1 MIGLIRNASRIKCL
15 ANNAG
20 PILSM
25 FKFITMFK
33 QRSPDLS
40 MDFRSVDNGFKQLHE
55 SIYARIKVI
64 SGITQ
69 LSQKNKTNTPI
80 AYNEI

>member
-1 MIGLIRNASRIKCL
+1 MLFVYNVLQIM
-15 ANNAG
+15 NAG

-33 QRSPDLS
+33 QISPDLS
-40 MDFRSVDNGFKQLHE
+40 MDFRSFDNGFKQLH
-55 SIYARIKVI
+55 ARIKVI

>member
-1 MIGLIRNASRIKCL
+1 
-15 ANNAG
+15 
-20 PILSM
+20 M

-33 QRSPDLS
+33 QRSPDLI
-40 MDFRSVDNGFKQLHE
+40 MDICSVENGFKQPHG

-64 SGITQ
+64 SGIAQ
-69 LSQKNKTNTPI
+69 LSKKNKTNTPI

>member
-1 MIGLIRNASRIKCL
+1 MISLVRNTLCL

-20 PILSM
+20 PFLSM

-33 QRSPDLS
+33 QRSDLS
-40 MDFRSVDNGFKQLHE
+40 MDFRSVENGFKQPHE

>member
-1 MIGLIRNASRIKCL
+1 
-15 ANNAG
+15 
-20 PILSM
+20 M
-25 FKFITMFK
+25 FKFIIMFK

-40 MDFRSVDNGFKQLHE
+40 MDFRSVENGFKQPHE

-69 LSQKNKTNTPI
+69 LSLKNKTNTQI

>member
-1 MIGLIRNASRIKCL
+1 
-15 ANNAG
+15 
-20 PILSM
+20 M

-40 MDFRSVDNGFKQLHE
+40 MDFRSVDNDLAAIRID
-55 SIYARIKVI
+55 IYARIKVS

>member
-1 MIGLIRNASRIKCL
+1 MLSVYNVLQIM
-15 ANNAG
+15 NAG

-25 FKFITMFK
+25 FKFITTFK

-55 SIYARIKVI
+55 YTEPKFKVA
-64 SGITQ
+64 TFQ
-69 LSQKNKTNTPI
+69 FLFF
-80 AYNEI
+80 

>member
-1 MIGLIRNASRIKCL
+1 MISLVRNTSRIKCL

-69 LSQKNKTNTPI
+69 LSQKNKTNTSI
-80 AYNEI
+80 AFNEI

>member
-1 MIGLIRNASRIKCL
+1 MISLVRNTLRIICL

-40 MDFRSVDNGFKQLHE
+40 MDFRSVENGFKQPHE

-69 LSQKNKTNTPI
+69 LSQKNKTNAPI